1 MLVTPRL
8 RPIIVG
14 WTILLILFLVALAF
28 QLSIMQ
34 RDAEVHGVAGLQPT
48 ASVLTKVLGGLLLLV
63 PAFWL
68 FARFVRPSPESRA
81 EASSEDTPGVAGD
94 RTEVI
99 INAFHEVV
107 QRLREKEQE
116 LVRLRTEAEARAQ
129 EIESYNEDILRS
141 VTSGVI
147 TFNQDGTITTF
158 NEAAARILRMA
169 APMVIGKTCGEV
181 FGPDSQVM
189 ALLKRSQQRGEII
202 NREEFEL
209 FQEDRRRIWVGVSTS
224 LLRDRGGH
232 LIGTTFVFTDLT
244 EVKDL
249 QSRVELRERMTVLGE
264 MSAGIAHEF
273 RNFMG
278 TILGAAKLIGRQAG
292 PSEPVQESLGT
303 IFQVISDMDHLITQF
318 LNFSKKTE
326 LDIKSVVV
334 DSWLKRVVEQVPMS
348 GTPSPSVQILCGP
361 NLPSIAIDEV
371 LMRQALGNLIQNA
384 FEAMPRGGTLA
395 VAASLVGSTGARRHL
410 ELRITDTG
418 CGIPTDRL
426 EKIFLPFYT
435 TKTKGTGLGL
445 ALVHKIVLL
454 HNGRIQVDSEEGK
467 GATFRILLPVEG
479 TA

>member
-1 MLVTPRL
+1 MFRTSKL
-8 RPIIVG
+8 RPMIIG
-14 WTILLILFLVALAF
+14 WTILLILFLAALAF
-28 QLSIMQ
+28 QVSMMQ
-34 RDAEVHGVAGLQPT
+34 RADLHDVAGLQRT
-48 ASVLTKVLGGLLLLV
+48 AGILTKILGALLV
-63 PAFWL
+63 VVPAYWL
-68 FARFVRPSPESRA
+68 FARFIRPA
-81 EASSEDTPGVAGD
+81 HGGATQASSDDTTEVAHD

-99 INAFHEVV
+99 INAFHSVV

-147 TFNQDGTITTF
+147 TFNQDSAITTF

-169 APMVIGKTCGEV
+169 APAVIGKTCAEV
-181 FGPDSQVM
+181 FGPNSQVTT
-189 ALLKRSQQRGEII
+189 LLKRSQERGEII

-224 LLRDRGGH
+224 LLRDRSDR

-244 EVKDL
+244 EVKEL
-249 QSRVELRERMTVLGE
+249 QSRVELRERMMVLGE

-292 PSEPVQESLGT
+292 PGEPVQDSLRT

-326 LDIKSVVV
+326 LDTKPVVV
-334 DSWLKRVVEQVPMS
+334 DSWLKRVVEQVANS
-348 GTPSPSVQILCGP
+348 GGPSSTVQILCGSDIP
-361 NLPSIAIDEV
+361 PIAIDEV
-371 LMRQALGNLIQNA
+371 LMRQAVGNLIKNA
-384 FEAMPRGGTLA
+384 FEAMPRGGTLD
-395 VAASLVGSTGARRHL
+395 VAATVVGGRGARRQV
-410 ELRITDTG
+410 ELRVTDTG
-418 CGIPTDRL
+418 CGIPSERL
-426 EKIFLPFYT
+426 DKIFLPFYT

-467 GATFRILLPVEG
+467 GTTFRILLPLEG
-479 TA
+479 TT